1 MDQEL
6 ERFKREISLVEY
18 AQASGYEV
26 DRKKSSRNCVVM
38 RGSGDV
44 IVIATDGDGHGIYFS
59 VANDNDN
66 GSIIDFV
73 RNRLGLNLGQVRKE
87 LRPWL
92 QGSLLPT
99 ARREALPPKP
109 IKVPKDLA
117 AVLASWHRLPGYA
130 GAYLARD
137 RKLSSECI
145 AAFSPWLRQD
155 ERGNACFAHR
165 NAYGVTGWEV
175 KNRGYTGF
183 SAGGAKSLFAC
194 RVGAGRGLVVIAE
207 SAIDAMSYH
216 QLQGREQT
224 LYLSLGGAM
233 SPSQEEL
240 LAKTIAEIPKVIIAT
255 DRDDQGDEYATTI
268 FKYRPDA
275 FRCLPVGKDWNDD
288 LKGLENA
295 S

>member
-26 DRKKSSRNCVVM
+26 DHKKSSRNCVVM
-38 RGSGDV
+38 RGAGDIV
-44 IVIATDGDGHGIYFS
+44 VIATDADGHGIYFS
-59 VANDNDN
+59 VANDGDS
-66 GSIIDFV
+66 GSIIDFA
-73 RNRLGLNLGQVRKE
+73 RNRLGINLGHVRKE

-99 ARREALPPKP
+99 AKRQSLPPKP
-109 IKVPKDLA
+109 IKVPKDLVGILA
-117 AVLASWHRLPGYA
+117 AWHRFS
-130 GAYLARD
+130 AYEGLYLVKE
-137 RKLSSECI
+137 RKLQPACI
-145 AAFSPWLRQD
+145 ADFSPWLRQD

-183 SAGGAKSLFAC
+183 SAGGEKSLFAC
-194 RVGAGRGLVVIAE
+194 RVGAGRGLAVITE

-216 QLQGREQT
+216 QLQGRDQT

-233 SPSQEEL
+233 SPTQEEL
-240 LAKTIAEIPKVIIAT
+240 LAKTIAQVPRVIIAT
-255 DRDDQGDEYATTI
+255 DRDDQGDDYAATI
-268 FKYRPDA
+268 HKYRPDA
-275 FRCLPVGKDWNDD
+275 IRALPEGKDWNDD
-288 LKGLENA
+288 LKKKSA
-295 S
+295 